1 MRLEKCPEVAVSA
14 VPASSRK
21 EEHETQRI
29 NVPIQDGRA
38 ISLTGINLETRSWVG
53 DMVLAQDASS
63 HISIKSS
70 PGPSGG
76 LTVFFVFRIF
86 SAGLYSRSPD
96 FESRP
101 ICPNTELV
109 LSLAVRF
116 ADRRR
121 VVGSLGRWL
130 LSSDSCQ
137 PSFAQISFLITATTH
152 GDGN

>member
-1 MRLEKCPEVAVSA
+1 MRLKKCPEVAVSA

-53 DMVLAQDASS
+53 DMVLALGPSS

-76 LTVFFVFRIF
+76 LTVFLFFASFRLDYIRAALTLKVVQ
-86 SAGLYSRSPD
+86 SARIPSWSCRSP
-96 FESRP
+96 
-101 ICPNTELV
+101 
-109 LSLAVRF
+109 
-116 ADRRR
+116 
-121 VVGSLGRWL
+121 
-130 LSSDSCQ
+130 
-137 PSFAQISFLITATTH
+137 
-152 GDGN
+152 